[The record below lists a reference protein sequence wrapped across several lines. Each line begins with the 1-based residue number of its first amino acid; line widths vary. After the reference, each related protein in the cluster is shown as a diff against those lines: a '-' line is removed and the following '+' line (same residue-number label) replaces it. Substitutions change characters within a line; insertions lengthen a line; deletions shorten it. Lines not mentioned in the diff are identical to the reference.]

1 MVRRITGDG
10 APGRWDVSDE
20 RITSLLSY
28 SFDAGKGIGRVDVKT
43 MGKITLEGLDTVQT
57 LYLSTGNTG
66 ASGRFGVGAASI
78 NATVRLAVNVTG
90 SQADGSDLTLT
101 EFVAVRVVLTN
112 PRFDAGFDA
121 GVDTSLVSGYTLEQ
135 RRNPACAA
143 AAVKAL
149 RLSSV
154 NYTGSIGSVTL
165 TPWGDAVGDLERGLD
180 GVVGLSLIHI

>member
-66 ASGRFGVGAASI
+66 ASGRFGVGAVSI

-112 PRFDAGFDA
+112 PRFDA
-121 GVDTSLVSGYTLEQ
+121 VSMRVWTPPWCPGT
-135 RRNPACAA
+135 
-143 AAVKAL
+143 
-149 RLSSV
+149 RLSS
-154 NYTGSIGSVTL
+154 GEIRRAPRL
-165 TPWGDAVGDLERGLD
+165 LLKR
-180 GVVGLSLIHI
+180 